1 VDGGTPDFMA
11 PEQWRGAPEDER
23 TDVFALGAL
32 VYRMLTGEL
41 PFPDDGGRS
50 TTSPQPAH
58 RLEIED
64 LPGLG
69 PLVASMLEKDPVAR
83 PRDAGA
89 VVEALQALR
98 VAEGSASGSGS
109 AASTTGLVR
118 IRRLARR
125 RVGLRAALV
134 AGGLLV
140 VFLLAVTWTVARRA
154 GAPAAAGT
162 AGAKGGP
169 AAEAPVPS
177 VAVLPFTDLSPSK
190 DQQHF
195 GEGLAEEIMN
205 ALAQTEGLKVAGRL
219 SSFRF
224 RDQAGDLQAIQRQ
237 LGVGAV
243 LQGSVRVDGS
253 HVRVAAQ
260 LIKTADGYTLWSQT
274 FERELTGVFAVQ
286 DEIAAAVVEA
296 LKVRLLGGR
305 SRTSRE
311 LRTSS
316 PEAYS
321 QFLLGRAFQ
330 RKDTTYNLQKA
341 QLAFQ
346 RAVEHDPGY
355 APAWR
360 GSRWPPTGWTATSAT
375 GPTRSGRASGRPSRR
390 PTGPSSWRRTCRTGT
405 PPVASCASRS
415 TATGPAPR
423 PTWTGPWP

>member
-1 VDGGTPDFMA
+1 M
-11 PEQWRGAPEDER
+11 
-23 TDVFALGAL
+23 
-32 VYRMLTGEL
+32 
-41 PFPDDGGRS
+41 
-50 TTSPQPAH
+50 
-58 RLEIED
+58 
-64 LPGLG
+64 
-69 PLVASMLEKDPVAR
+69 
-83 PRDAGA
+83 
-89 VVEALQALR
+89 
-98 VAEGSASGSGS
+98 
-109 AASTTGLVR
+109 
-118 IRRLARR
+118 
-125 RVGLRAALV
+125 
-134 AGGLLV
+134 
-140 VFLLAVTWTVARRA
+140 VFLLAVTWTVARR
-154 GAPAAAGT
+154 GGPPAATAT
-162 AGAKGGP
+162 AGAQGGP
-169 AAEAPVPS
+169 AVEAPVPS

-311 LRTSS
+311 LRTAS

-321 QFLLGRAFQ
+321 QFLLGRAKGIK
-330 RKDTTYNLQKA
+330 RHNNS
-341 QLAFQ
+341 
-346 RAVEHDPGY
+346 EP
-355 APAWR
+355 
-360 GSRWPPTGWTATSAT
+360 
-375 GPTRSGRASGRPSRR
+375 
-390 PTGPSSWRRTCRTGT
+390 
-405 PPVASCASRS
+405 
-415 TATGPAPR
+415 PR
-423 PTWTGPWP
+423 PGEGRSFQGDYCDKRWQKPQCHEGAQSSRFCDAAHKYPL